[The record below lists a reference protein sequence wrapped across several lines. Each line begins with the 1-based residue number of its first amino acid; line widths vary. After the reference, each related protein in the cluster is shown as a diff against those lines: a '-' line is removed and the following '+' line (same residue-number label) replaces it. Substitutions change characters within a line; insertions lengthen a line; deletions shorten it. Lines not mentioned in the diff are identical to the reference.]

1 MMNMLKGQNR
11 LFLRIVLSVSFILTV
26 LALVELLRITRL
38 MGVAIFRSTWTV
50 ILAFLVC
57 CAIIEVVLFGL
68 TWHEGLLQRYRY
80 PGIFQRHPRLWRP
93 LSFVIFGLS
102 MTAYPWLVMSS
113 PYRFYLLSDPSTG
126 IVVSGWQKGAYILYD
141 VLRGVKTLGSASSTL
156 TNPALHL
163 LFFWMMAVFAALV
176 LKIGNKDL
184 SAAKALLVSML
195 SQAVVY
201 KVAAFLPGITSY
213 PFSLGWSETSRYYY
227 ASLLFAERIYG
238 AFVPLSV
245 WHPTRYFLQSLP
257 FITPGLPLQA
267 HRLWQVLLW
276 LGMTGA
282 TSFLLA
288 RRLRIKDD
296 WIRWSFVIWAVLFLF
311 QGAVYY
317 HLLVC
322 IWLVLAGFSP
332 EHPARSLLVILAA
345 SFWAGM
351 SRLNWFP
358 VPAML
363 AGALYFLEK
372 PLPTTRSLS
381 RYLLRPALWL
391 ATGTLTAVI
400 AQWIY
405 IRLSGNQD
413 LRAFGSS
420 LTSDLLWYRLWPNP
434 TYPPGVVPGIL
445 LVVVPSLAL
454 VFWFLRGRR
463 KNWSPW
469 RLLGLAGFLIL
480 LLAGGLVVSTKIG
493 GGGDLHNMDAF
504 MVFVL
509 IMGSYIFFDRFT
521 PDRPGPAAS
530 PAPWTLVALAVM
542 VPVGFVLVR
551 VGTLEQYDP
560 GMVRQNLESI
570 KTNIT
575 VATQKGEVLFI
586 TQRHLLTFG
595 LVEAPLVPEY
605 EVVTL
610 MEMAM
615 SGNTPYLDRFYA
627 DLHRHRFQ
635 MIVAGKQFLKYKGRF
650 FSFGEENDAWV
661 QRIALPL
668 TCEYQPA
675 LTLDDVDVQLF
686 VPNEDAENC
695 LPNR

>member
-1 MMNMLKGQNR
+1 MLKSQNR
-11 LFLRIVLSVSFILTV
+11 LFMRIVLSVSFILTV
-26 LALVELLRITRL
+26 LALVELLRITGL

-57 CAIIEVVLFGL
+57 CAILEVVLFGL
-68 TWHEGLLQRYRY
+68 TWHKNLLQRFHC
-80 PGIFQRHPRLWRP
+80 PEIVQRHPCLWRL

-102 MTAYPWLVMSS
+102 VAAYPWLVMSS

-141 VLRGVKTLGSASSTL
+141 VLRGVKTLGSASTTL
-156 TNPALHL
+156 ANPALHL

-176 LKIGNKDL
+176 LIIGNNDL
-184 SAAKALLVSML
+184 GAAKALLVSIL
-195 SQAVVY
+195 SQAAVY
-201 KVAAFLPGITSY
+201 KVAAFLPGIISY

-238 AFVPLSV
+238 TFVPLSV

-257 FITPGLPLQA
+257 FLIPGLPLQV

-288 RRLRIKDD
+288 RRLRIKDG

-322 IWLVLAGFSP
+322 IWLVLAGFSL

-372 PLPTTRSLS
+372 PLPTIRSS
-381 RYLLRPALWL
+381 SWNLLRPALWL
-391 ATGTLTAVI
+391 AAGTLTAVI
-400 AQWIY
+400 AQGIY

-454 VFWFLRGRR
+454 MVWFLRGRL

-480 LLAGGLVVSTKIG
+480 LLGGGLIVSTKIG

-504 MVFVL
+504 IVFVL

-542 VPVGFVLVR
+542 VPVGFVLIR

-570 KTNIT
+570 RTNIT
-575 VATQKGEVLFI
+575 VASQKGEVLFI

-595 LVEAPLVPEY
+595 LVEASLVPEY

-661 QRIALPL
+661 QKIALPL

-695 LPNR
+695 IPNK